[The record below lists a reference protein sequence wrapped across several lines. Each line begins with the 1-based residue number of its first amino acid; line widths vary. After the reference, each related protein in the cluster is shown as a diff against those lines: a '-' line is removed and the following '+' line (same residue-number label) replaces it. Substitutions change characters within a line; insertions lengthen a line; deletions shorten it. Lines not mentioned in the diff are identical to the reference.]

1 MGHITDRTYTIVNI
15 SGLTEVDFSQ
25 VMETSS
31 ETVRKSLDNTMFL
44 IKFEHEIPQTI
55 IDLDD
60 LGYLVTINGNKYH
73 THSEILDIM
82 TGDNWFNMITYE
94 K

>member
-15 SGLTEVDFSQ
+15 SGLTQVDFSQ

-31 ETVRKSLDNTMFL
+31 QTVRKSLDNTMFV
-44 IKFEHEIPQTI
+44 IKFEHDIPQTI

-60 LGYLVTINGNKYH
+60 LGYLITINGNKYH
-73 THSEILDIM
+73 THSEILTILSGTEWTDP
-82 TGDNWFNMITYE
+82 NYV
-94 K
+94 